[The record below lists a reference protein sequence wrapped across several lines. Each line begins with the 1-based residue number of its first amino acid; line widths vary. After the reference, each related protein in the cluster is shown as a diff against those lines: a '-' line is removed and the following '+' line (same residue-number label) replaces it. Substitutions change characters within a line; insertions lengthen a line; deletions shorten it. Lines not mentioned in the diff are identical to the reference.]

1 MAAIAAIH
9 SALGRLGFTGA
20 AQTFTTNAQ
29 GLDTLE
35 EFRILTDSEVES
47 LVKVIRRPGGT
58 IAGAAPG
65 AAPDPRIPN
74 PGIAVSLRAENNL
87 NLSCYYLRHKH
98 KTSRTVNANDITP
111 TNVRALHDFKEWEDT
126 QDDPSALELTAQ
138 PDWPKAFEAIQEW
151 LKSCLGVPKPPLAY
165 VIWANED
172 MQPEAADPPEGYNS
186 VQEEMIARAPNLD
199 PAGNYTATF
208 LSDRQRVWERI
219 TEITRDHDCWTYI
232 RPAQGSRHGRSAYL
246 GLYDH
251 YLGENNVGTMSTR
264 AESRLEKTTY
274 SGEKRNWNFEKYIK
288 VHADQHA
295 ILEGLVDYGYAG
307 IDEQSKVRHLLK
319 MI

>member
-20 AQTFTTNAQ
+20 TQTFTTDAQ

-58 IAGAAPG
+58 VAGAAPA

-87 NLSCYYLRHKH
+87 KLACYYLRHKH
-98 KTSRTVNANDITP
+98 KTSRTVNANDITL

-138 PDWPKAFEAIQEW
+138 PDWLKAFEAIQEW
-151 LKSCLGVPKPPLAY
+151 LKSCLGVPKIPLAY
-165 VIWANED
+165 VIRANED
-172 MQPEAADPPEGYNS
+172 MQPKAADPPEGYDS
-186 VQEEMIARAPNLD
+186 VQEEIIARAKFWTRQEITQQPSSRIANGCGRKSLRSRGTMT
-199 PAGNYTATF
+199 AGPISGQLNTAAMGIRHTSVSMTIISVRTMWT
-208 LSDRQRVWERI
+208 LCLPGLRAGWRRQRSAGRNASG
-219 TEITRDHDCWTYI
+219 T
-232 RPAQGSRHGRSAYL
+232 SRNTLKCMPINMPYL
-246 GLYDH
+246 RG
-251 YLGENNVGTMSTR
+251 
-264 AESRLEKTTY
+264 
-274 SGEKRNWNFEKYIK
+274 
-288 VHADQHA
+288 
-295 ILEGLVDYGYAG
+295 
-307 IDEQSKVRHLLK
+307 
-319 MI
+319 